1 MSNDLK
7 SIHLSERTWSII
19 YANLAREHKVSV
31 ILIRSRM
38 KSVLGFTARRHTE
51 WIDNVPITH
60 IVLDFYNPAKRTMFL
75 LKFSELLDKNKLT

>member
-38 KSVLGFTARRHTE
+38 KSVLGFTVRRHTD
-51 WIDNVPITH
+51 WTDSKPFTY